1 MRGVPEARTVP
12 RTVIS
17 GRRRLFDLGLSE
29 LRDYGELFFFLVWR
43 DIKGR
48 YAQSVLG
55 VGWALIQPTLQMI
68 VFTVIFGGLANID
81 SDGIPY
87 PIFSYT
93 ALVAWNYFSNALSDA
108 TGSLVKDKAMMQKI
122 YFPRMIL
129 PGSAVLG
136 RLVDFFIALLLLV
149 GLMVWYAIPP
159 TPWVLLLPLFLVITM
174 AAASGLGMGLGALA
188 VQYRDVKH
196 GLTFGIQLFMYA
208 APVVYPVSYVP
219 EQFRLW
225 YAINPMVGVI
235 EGFRAALL
243 GSTPMPWDL
252 IAVGAVSS
260 VVILSLGAMYFRS
273 KERIFADVA

>member
-1 MRGVPEARTVP
+1 MTGVPETRTVP

-17 GRRRLFDLGLSE
+17 GRRRLLDLGLSE
-29 LRDYGELFFFLVWR
+29 LKGYGELFFFLVWR